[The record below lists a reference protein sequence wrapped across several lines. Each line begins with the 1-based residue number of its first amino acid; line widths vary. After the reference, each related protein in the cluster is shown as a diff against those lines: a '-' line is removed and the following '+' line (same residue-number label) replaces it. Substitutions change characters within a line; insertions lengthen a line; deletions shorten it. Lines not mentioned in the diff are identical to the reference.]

1 MLRMAYRI
9 GFAVV
14 LLGSVSP
21 AAFAVG
27 IGTITDVVNQAY
39 HTPPGGA
46 EIAAKVTDELVTD
59 ETLRTEENSTIS
71 VQFVDGSEL
80 SVEAGSE
87 VILSDYVFDTQTTA
101 SSGVIELNNGQFH
114 YNSNGHDDSKVALQ
128 TPVATIGIRGTEFLV
143 TVGKDATVVD
153 IVGGAVEV
161 KPRGG
166 GKAITCEGGQSIL
179 VAGSKSDAVCGDYG
193 SFSTAAGVPAATPP
207 TQTANNQSH
216 GLNGGSNPSH
226 DVSAGPPKG
235 GGGDPGEPQGDGNHS
250 GLGDGSNP
258 GKGNGHGHDGGGNG
272 GSNNPG
278 GGNH

>member
-1 MLRMAYRI
+1 MLRAAYRI

-46 EIAAKVTDELVTD
+46 EVTAKVNDGVVTD
-59 ETLRTEENSTIS
+59 ETLRTEDDSSIS
-71 VQFVDGSEL
+71 VLFVDGSEL

-87 VILSDYVFDTQTTA
+87 VILSDYVFDAQTTA

-114 YNSNGHDDSKVALQ
+114 FSSNGTDDSKVSLQ

-153 IVGGAVEV
+153 VVDGAVEV

-179 VAGSKSDAVCGDYG
+179 VDGGKSDAVCGDYG
-193 SFSTAAGVPAATPP
+193 SFSTAAGVPPSTPP
-207 TQTANNQSH
+207 TQTANSQSN
-216 GLNGGSNPSH
+216 GLHGGSTPDHEPAS
-226 DVSAGPPKG
+226 GPKG
-235 GGGDPGEPQGDGNHS
+235 GGKDPEPQGSDGNRS
-250 GLGDGSNP
+250 GHGDGSNP
-258 GKGNGHGHDGGGNG
+258 GKGDDHGHNNG
-272 GSNNPG
+272 GSDNPG
-278 GGNH
+278 GGKK

>member
-1 MLRMAYRI
+1 MLRTAYRM

-27 IGTITDVVNQAY
+27 IGTITDVVNEAY

-46 EIAAKVTDELVTD
+46 EIAAKVDDGLVTD
-59 ETLRTEENSTIS
+59 ETLRTGENSSIS
-71 VQFVDGSEL
+71 VVFVDGSEL

-114 YNSNGHDDSKVALQ
+114 YNSNGTDDSKVALQ

-153 IVGGAVEV
+153 IVDGAVEV

-179 VAGSKSDAVCGDYG
+179 VDGSKSDAICGDYG
-193 SFSTAAGVPAATPP
+193 SFSTAAGVPPAAPP
-207 TQTANNQSH
+207 TPTANNQAN
-216 GLNGGSNPSH
+216 GLNGGSAPGH
-226 DVSAGPPKG
+226 DAPAGPKG
-235 GGGDPGEPQGDGNHS
+235 GGGNPGGPQGGGNHS

-258 GKGNGHGHDGGGNG
+258 GKGGGKGHNNGGNG

-278 GGNH
+278 GSD

>member
-1 MLRMAYRI
+1 MLRTAYGI
-9 GFAVV
+9 GLAVV

-46 EIAAKVTDELVTD
+46 EVTAKVNDGLVTD

-71 VQFVDGSEL
+71 VLFVDGSEL

-87 VILSDYVFDTQTTA
+87 VILSDYVFDAQTTA

-114 YNSNGHDDSKVALQ
+114 FTSNGIDDSKVSLQ

-153 IVGGAVEV
+153 ILDGSVEV

-166 GKAITCEGGQSIL
+166 GKAIICEGGQSIL
-179 VAGSKSDAVCGDYG
+179 VDGAKSDAMCGDYG
-193 SFSTAAGVPAATPP
+193 SFSTAAGVPPSAPP
-207 TQTANNQSH
+207 TQTANSQSN
-216 GLNGGSNPSH
+216 GLHGGSTPDH
-226 DVSAGPPKG
+226 DVPSGPKG
-235 GGGDPGEPQGDGNHS
+235 GGGGPDPQSGGNHS
-250 GLGDGSNP
+250 GHDDGSNP
-258 GKGNGHGHDGGGNG
+258 GKGGDHGHNNG
-272 GSNNPG
+272 GSDNPG
-278 GGNH
+278 GGKK